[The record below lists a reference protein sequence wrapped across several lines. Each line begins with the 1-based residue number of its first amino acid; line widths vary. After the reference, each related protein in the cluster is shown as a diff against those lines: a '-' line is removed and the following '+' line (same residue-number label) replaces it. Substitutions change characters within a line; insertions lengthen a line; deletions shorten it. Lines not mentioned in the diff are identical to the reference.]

1 MTSFNLSN
9 SKDINTWK
17 QEDFSKIAYCGL
29 FPPVGAHLCYTDPVQ
44 RWKWAFCIQRYTLSS
59 AFMTGDG
66 VDHNFLDANRKHICL
81 IDSDPL
87 LLPAQW
93 DA

>member
-1 MTSFNLSN
+1 
-9 SKDINTWK
+9 
-17 QEDFSKIAYCGL
+17 
-29 FPPVGAHLCYTDPVQ
+29 
-44 RWKWAFCIQRYTLSS
+44 
-59 AFMTGDG
+59 MTGDG

-93 DA
+93 DAWKGACSSA